1 MEWCPC
7 GGVRRKY
14 VKGFPLVRTLCRRGS
29 PHPEPISALPIGR
42 GIVQPSAMK
51 AGRSLT
57 PSVKLFRLAHVRKQ
71 RDCEQVAAV
80 CYRLRNGQIEF
91 LLVRTGSGHW
101 TFPKGGVEPG
111 LSHAQAA
118 ALEAFEE
125 AGVHGRMEE
134 ASFTRYVRHKRQV
147 PGKSKG
153 SASREVATSA
163 HLCEVLRLVQP
174 QEANRKPTW
183 FSAGKTKTRL
193 VEGRTAQFGAE
204 LVRVVDRAVARIE
217 RLGQAKAAPEDALQK
232 VQFEAV
238 QGPGVSVSSVS
249 LRYENTVVSS
259 ADQPDWGHPRST
271 AARGEGVHRA
281 KVLQLGP
288 ALVVN
293 SASRGNQQ
301 LTGPKADEAPKRKAR
316 ASLNSGNRKD

>member
-1 MEWCPC
+1 
-7 GGVRRKY
+7 
-14 VKGFPLVRTLCRRGS
+14 
-29 PHPEPISALPIGR
+29 
-42 GIVQPSAMK
+42 MK

-57 PSVKLFRLAHVRKQ
+57 PSVKLFRLVHVRKQ

-80 CYRLRNGQIEF
+80 CFRVGGGEVQF

-134 ASFTRYVRHKRQV
+134 ASFTRYIRHKRRP

-153 SASREVATSA
+153 SARHEVGTSA

-174 QEANRKPTW
+174 QEPNRKPTW
-183 FSAGKTKTRL
+183 FSVGKTKTRL
-193 VEGRTAQFGAE
+193 VEGRTAEFGAE
-204 LVRVVDRAVARIE
+204 LVRVVDRVVARIH
-217 RLGQAKAAPEDALQK
+217 RLSQAKAVPEDALQK
-232 VQFEAV
+232 VQFEGYS
-238 QGPGVSVSSVS
+238 GPGAHSRSVA
-249 LRYENTVVSS
+249 LRPEGRWVNSPFDGDDS
-259 ADQPDWGHPRST
+259 RST
-271 AARGEGVHRA
+271 LGRTKRLHRA

-288 ALVVN
+288 TLVVN
-293 SASRGNQQ
+293 ARADKQ
-301 LTGPKADEAPKRKAR
+301 LAGAIAAEEPKRRAR
-316 ASLNSGNRKD
+316 ALSKAGSGKEKPILPL